1 MNSEQDVIQTGAE
14 ALWDDVSSEGT
25 FPQKRLLLA
34 HYTSI
39 TTLESIMASNELW
52 FSNPLL
58 MNDFEEVRFGINTS
72 VNMFYSDGRIPAAC
86 GKPERYQLLA
96 KAFGLCHRQ
105 FYQEHAF
112 DTYVMCFS
120 EHDEGDTD
128 GRLSMWRGYGANG
141 AGAALVFDTAQLAYN
156 EDSPFLITAISYGST
171 RERQAWIENK
181 LGQFC
186 DLLAETQPTPDKL
199 EILASI
205 LFERFKLM
213 SLCTKHCGF
222 KEEREWRAI
231 YRPERDTEKRLASM
245 LHYGFGRTGIEPKL
259 KFRVEPLPNLFA
271 ADLSLEKIIAQIL
284 LGPSVSGVMAA
295 NTIRRMLQLHGM
307 GSLATKV
314 IASTIPYRAG

>member
-1 MNSEQDVIQTGAE
+1 MNLEQDVTQTVAD
-14 ALWDDVSSEGT
+14 ALWDDVLAEST

-39 TTLESIMASNELW
+39 ATLEAIAASNELW

-72 VNMFYSDGRIPAAC
+72 VNMFYNDERIPAAC
-86 GKPERYQLLA
+86 GNAERHQLLA
-96 KAFGLCHRQ
+96 KAFGLCHTQ
-105 FYQEHAF
+105 FDQEHAF

-120 EHDEGDTD
+120 EHDDGDTD

-141 AGAALVFDTAQLAYN
+141 AGAALIFDTSQINYN
-156 EDSPFLITAISYGST
+156 EESPFLITPVSYGST
-171 RERQAWIENK
+171 KERQAWIGRK

-186 DLLAETQPTPDKL
+186 ELIAAIQPTQDKL
-199 EILASI
+199 EMLAYI

-231 YRPERDTEKRLASM
+231 YRPERDIEKRLVSM

-259 KFRVEPLPNLFA
+259 KFRVEPLANLFA
-271 ADLSLEKIIAQIL
+271 ADLSLEKVISQIL
-284 LGPSVSGVMAA
+284 LGPSVSSAMSA
-295 NTIRRMLQLHGM
+295 NTIRRMLHLRGR
-307 GSLATKV
+307 GSLASKV
-314 IASTIPYRAG
+314 IASTIPYRAC